1 MKPEHAGDLVP
12 RDCRR
17 RDVARRR
24 RRIRLGRRGGSQR
37 SRRVGFERGRIRLL
51 PLRLGSPV
59 EEPATGFQHQI
70 DFITI
75 PKSGGGHR
83 REITSK

>member
-24 RRIRLGRRGGSQR
+24 RRRIRLGRRSGGRQR

-51 PLRLGSPV
+51 SLRLGSPV
-59 EEPATGFQHQI
+59 EEPATGFKHQNG
-70 DFITI
+70 FCRV
-75 PKSGGGHR
+75 R
-83 REITSK
+83 RESQREIYSK